1 MKQLIKYFVLTI
13 AAVLVLTACQNK
25 SEDGNNKSD
34 SSSGGKDK
42 LVLYAAGPDD
52 LVKDMVKEFER
63 WQKVEVFQGTTG
75 EILGRLEAEKII
87 RKRMSYNSHHY
98 LLHLIIRKRLNRTLQ
113 S

>member
-52 LVKDMVKEFER
+52 LVKDMVKEFEK
-63 WQKVEVFQGTTG
+63 KVAKSRS
-75 EILGRLEAEKII
+75 LSRDDGRNFRSLRS
-87 RKRMSYNSHHY
+87 RKR
-98 LLHLIIRKRLNRTLQ
+98 
-113 S
+113 

>member
-34 SSSGGKDK
+34 SSSGSKDK

-52 LVKDMVKEFER
+52 LVKDMVKEFEK
-63 WQKVEVFQGTTG
+63 KVAKSRSLSRTTG
-75 EILGRLEAEKII
+75 EILGRLEAEKDNP
-87 RKRMSYNSHHY
+87 KADVVQLASLPAALDY
-98 LLHLIIRKRLNRTLQ
+98 KKKA
-113 S
+113 